1 MILEQNRPDLIL
13 CDVRMPG
20 MDGFA
25 FVRAV
30 RSQPG
35 VAGVK
40 LVAVTGLSDRADV
53 TRLLQAGFDGYL
65 VKPVEFEALLDT
77 IDRLLWMPPKR

>member
-1 MILEQNRPDLIL
+1 
-13 CDVRMPG
+13 

-35 VAGVK
+35 LGGVK
-40 LVAVTGLSDRADV
+40 LVAVTGLSDRAAIA
-53 TRLLQAGFDGYL
+53 RLLEAGFDGYL
-65 VKPVEFEALLDT
+65 VKPLDFDVQSRPVT
-77 IDRLLWMPPKR
+77 SRMIRTSKISPSPPLG